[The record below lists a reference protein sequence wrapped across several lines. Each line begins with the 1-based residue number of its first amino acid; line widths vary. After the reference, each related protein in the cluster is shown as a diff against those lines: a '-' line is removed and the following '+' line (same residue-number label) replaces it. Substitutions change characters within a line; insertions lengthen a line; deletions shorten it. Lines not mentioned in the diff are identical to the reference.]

1 MDKKSIKERLAAL
14 TAKASEDPKNID
26 GIVDAVSEDD
36 AFIQKVVE
44 KIMGKMDAKD
54 GAGSYSVPATAPS
67 KKEAALSKVV
77 ALLAKAFGE
86 EMPPAMSPMDH
97 AFGETP
103 AEETAEAKIPEL
115 APIEDL
121 EHTSEKLGDP
131 AVDALVNVIEML
143 IKKDMGKNDMPSLK
157 KDDAA
162 EEKAGAEEKSAEAPA
177 APFPPKKAEPPKSE
191 ESAPAEKEED
201 SEEESEPKMNK
212 EEEKPESDDA
222 AEEKEVKARLNSLFS
237 LPKAARLE
245 KASNLRKLAEMMEND
260 DKPDFLKGDAEEDDK
275 KDDETMDKAAI
286 KYALLHLIEALDNS
300 EKNVFPA
307 DPEDRKDVQE
317 EKEEDDRKAKVVAHL
332 AKLRM
337 QRTAT
342 VDGKS
347 EPTPKEMPKSTE
359 TVESPLKGDAPIA
372 YSPATA
378 DRPISTIETK
388 KQKLPTDATHAD
400 EAEVYF
406 GDTPESKREV
416 QTEKDSAKNVTN
428 KRTTKDMGTYLQP
441 DHPVPPTEKET
452 GDGSHQK
459 AKDWETAKAESD
471 KTPTGDRLVGLASA
485 IELARLAQAKGL
497 VATEQQYDELVVRYA
512 SLDETRFTLQKEA
525 IEMVPT
531 PENRSIK
538 ANDATFEDNG
548 AVEDVYDESPETPS
562 AKKVARK
569 PGNDQ
574 MGLETTAGLKS
585 PITLRSVDSTP
596 RLSKDSKFAALANLD
611 WQTIESKLE
620 KDAKLGLR

>member
-26 GIVDAVSEDD
+26 GLVDAVSEDD

-86 EMPPAMSPMDH
+86 ESPMDQ

-131 AVDALVNVIEML
+131 ALDALVNVIEML

-177 APFPPKKAEPPKSE
+177 APFPPKKSKPPKSE
-191 ESAPAEKEED
+191 ESGPAKED
-201 SEEESEPKMNK
+201 SEKESEPKMDE

-260 DKPDFLKGDAEEDDK
+260 NKPDFLKGDAEEDDK

-307 DPEDRKDVQE
+307 DPEDRKDVEE
-317 EKEEDDRKAKVVAHL
+317 EKEEKEEEDDRKAKVVAHL

-372 YSPATA
+372 YAPATA

-388 KQKLPTDATHAD
+388 KQKLPTDATHGD

-416 QTEKDSAKNVTN
+416 QTEKDSAKGVTN

-441 DHPVPPTEKET
+441 DHPVAPTEKET

-512 SLDETRFTLQKEA
+512 SLNETRFTLQKEA

-531 PENRSIK
+531 PETRSVK

-574 MGLETTAGLKS
+574 VGLETTAGLKS

-596 RLSKDSKFAALANLD
+596 RISRGSKFAALANLG
-611 WQTIESKLE
+611 WETIETKIE